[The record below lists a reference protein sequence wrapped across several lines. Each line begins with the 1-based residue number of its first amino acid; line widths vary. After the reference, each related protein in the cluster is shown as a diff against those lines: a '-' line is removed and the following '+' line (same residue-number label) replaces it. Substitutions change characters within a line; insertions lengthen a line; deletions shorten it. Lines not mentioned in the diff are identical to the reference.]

1 MRGLLIALGLMLAVT
16 WLGGG
21 YALYAVIRDD
31 DAQAKRSTVVSA
43 QLAEAS
49 RRYTQLQD
57 ENAKANADL
66 KAAQTELQHPTLGIW
81 NVHETISGPDA
92 YLTGGIPDTFTYHL
106 KFTSDAPVTVT
117 YMTNRDF
124 VNGILCV
131 QSGRGT
137 SHTCMSKFGQ
147 GWYDVTNLNQDIHIG
162 EGCAD
167 YLAVFTAARAATI
180 QPDVSVTYNPA
191 PAPTGACA

>member
-1 MRGLLIALGLMLAVT
+1 MRGLLIALGLLLALT
-16 WLGGG
+16 WIGGG
-21 YALYAVIRDD
+21 YALYTVIRDD
-31 DAQAKRSTVVSA
+31 DAQARKTTAVSV
-43 QLAEAS
+43 QLADAS
-49 RRYTQLQD
+49 RRYAQLEAD
-57 ENAKANADL
+57 NAKTIADL
-66 KAAQTELQHPTLGIW
+66 KAAQTEAQHPTLSIW
-81 NVHETISGPDA
+81 NVRETISGPSA

-124 VNGILCV
+124 VDAIQCV

-147 GWYDVTNLNQDIHIG
+147 GWYDVTTLNQDIHVG

-180 QPDVSVTYNPA
+180 QPNVSVTYNPA